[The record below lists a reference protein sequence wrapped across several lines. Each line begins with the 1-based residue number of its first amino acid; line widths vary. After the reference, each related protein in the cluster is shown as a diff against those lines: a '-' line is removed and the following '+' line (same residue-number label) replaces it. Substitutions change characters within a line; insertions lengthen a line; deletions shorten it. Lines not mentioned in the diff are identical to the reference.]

1 MAESLFMGIIQKL
14 VRQLSIRIQPLISPE
29 TLMRITGQRCILPL
43 YHLVHDDPPAHVR
56 HLYAIKSVAA
66 FKQDLEFLL
75 KHYQPIGVADLLI
88 HVQNGEPWQKPVFLL
103 TFDDGLRECQTVI
116 DPILKSYG
124 LEAICFLN
132 SDFIDNRGLFYR
144 YLVSLILDH
153 LDKHPTG
160 RLQATNW
167 LIEEGQDLK
176 RGLRPYLLSAG
187 YADKHLLEG
196 LATHL
201 GLDLPTWL
209 DRHRPYL
216 TTEEILAMSKDGWTF
231 GAHSINHP
239 LYAALDLAEQLHQTG
254 ESLDHIS
261 NLIHSDL
268 RLFAFP
274 FTDAGVRETFFEQMY
289 QSLNVS
295 LSFGTAGLKSD
306 IDKRHL
312 QRIPF
317 EGKGMEAAQLLTY
330 EYLYYMLKSLFG
342 LNKVH
347 RKPFL

>member
-1 MAESLFMGIIQKL
+1 MGIIQQL
-14 VRQLSIRIQPLISPE
+14 VQQLSIRIQPLISPE

-56 HLYAIKSVAA
+56 HLYAIKSVAE
-66 FKQDLEFLL
+66 FKQDLEYLL
-75 KHYQPIGVADLLI
+75 KHYQPIGVADLLD
-88 HVQNGEPWQKPVFLL
+88 HVQNGKPWEKPVFLL
-103 TFDDGLRECQTVI
+103 TFDDGLRECKTVI

-153 LDKHPTG
+153 LENH
-160 RLQATNW
+160 QADGLEASNW
-167 LIEEGQDLK
+167 LIAKGQNIQK
-176 RGLRPYLLSAG
+176 GLRPFLFSAG

-209 DRHRPYL
+209 NLHRPYL
-216 TTEEILAMSKDGWTF
+216 TKEEILAMAKDGWTF
-231 GAHSINHP
+231 GAHSIDHP
-239 LYAALDLAEQLHQTG
+239 MYATLDLAEQLHQTG
-254 ESLDHIS
+254 ESLDQIS
-261 NLIHSDL
+261 NLIHSDG

-274 FTDAGVRETFFEQMY
+274 FTDAGVSETFFDQMY

-317 EGKGMEAAQLLTY
+317 EGKGMVAARLLTY
-330 EYLYYMLKSLFG
+330 EYLYYMLKVPFG

>member
-1 MAESLFMGIIQKL
+1 MGIIQ
-14 VRQLSIRIQPLISPE
+14 QLIQQFSIRIQPIISPE
-29 TLMRITGQRCILPL
+29 TWMRINGPRCIIPL
-43 YHLVHDDPPAHVR
+43 YHLVHDDPPAHIR
-56 HLYAIKSVAA
+56 HLYAIKSVAE
-66 FKQDLEFLL
+66 FKQDLEYLL
-75 KHYQPIGVADLLI
+75 KHYQPIGVADLLAN
-88 HVQNGEPWQKPVFLL
+88 VQNDKPWEKPVFLL
-103 TFDDGLRECQTVI
+103 TFDDGLRECKMVI

-144 YLVSLILDH
+144 YLVSLILDY
-153 LDKHPTG
+153 LEKHQEG
-160 RLQATNW
+160 SLQATNW
-167 LIEEGQDLK
+167 LIGKGQDLQN
-176 RGLRPYLLSAG
+176 GLRPYLLSAG

-209 DRHRPYL
+209 NRHRPYL
-216 TTEEILAMSKDGWTF
+216 TSEEILAMAKDGWTF
-231 GAHSINHP
+231 GAHSIDHP
-239 LYAALDLAEQLHQTG
+239 MYNTLNQAEQVHQTG
-254 ESLDHIS
+254 ESLDKIS
-261 NLIHSDL
+261 NLIHNDL

-274 FTDAGVRETFFEQMY
+274 FTDAGVSETFFKQMY

-306 IDKRHL
+306 IDRRHL

-317 EGKGMEAAQLLTY
+317 EGRGMEAAQLLTY
-330 EYLYYMLKSLFG
+330 EYLYYMLKAPFG